1 MKHPVRLTVV
11 THTRSGDQRETL
23 EHRFTGHMVRRGDRT
38 LLVYREPET
47 DSLTHLLVEPGRV
60 DLRRN
65 GAVKSRMVLAP
76 GLRHDFDYC
85 HPLARVSMAVVT
97 HSLSLAADGL
107 TAEYDLYTGTERLAS
122 HRLVIRWQV
131 LTD

>member
-1 MKHPVRLTVV
+1 
-11 THTRSGDQRETL
+11 
-23 EHRFTGHMVRRGDRT
+23 MVRRGDRT

-60 DLRRN
+60 DLRRS
-65 GAVKSRMVLAP
+65 GALKSRMVLAP

-85 HPLARVSMAVVT
+85 HPLARVSMAVVK

>member
-11 THTRSGDQRETL
+11 THTRSGDQRET
-23 EHRFTGHMVRRGDRT
+23 
-38 LLVYREPET
+38 REPET

-60 DLRRN
+60 DLRRS
-65 GAVKSRMVLAP
+65 GALKSRMVLAP